1 MALNSFPF
9 LLMFLPV
16 VLIVQVLLQRYAG
29 RRWPEIWLLVA
40 SLFFYSFAGFSQ
52 LPFLIGSIVFNWWV
66 ARMMVLG
73 TGEIRRKWIF
83 QIGLVGDIAFLSLI
97 KYPIFLLD
105 SVAALHGPKLAPP
118 HWGLPLGISFFTLTQ
133 VMYLVDAYQGLNEPN
148 SLLDHATLV
157 SFFPYITAGPLVRSR
172 IIVPQFTKFQF
183 EESRSERACRGL
195 YLFSIG
201 LAKKVVIADSFARI
215 VDAGFATMRY
225 SSALEAWI
233 YTLSFTF
240 QIYFDF
246 SGYSDMAQGA
256 AWMLGIDIP
265 QNFDAPYRSQS
276 ISEFWRRWHIS
287 LSNFITDYL
296 YTPLL
301 RSLGKATLTTSVFA
315 TLIAMGIVGL
325 WHGPAWTFVVF
336 GLLHGIGLAANQVWK
351 RRKLKMTGWLA
362 WTLTFAFVNIAF
374 CFFRSPSVPIA
385 LDLLRAM
392 FPQRDLFGVD
402 AIKVM
407 FSWSDAPR
415 MAIGV
420 VIAFVFQTSSELAA
434 SFRPTRM
441 AAGVTV
447 ALLVLSWFFMGSSAT
462 KQFIYR
468 GF

>member
-1 MALNSFPF
+1 MALNSFLF
-9 LLMFLPV
+9 LLVFLPAV
-16 VLIVQVLLQRYAG
+16 FIVQVLVQKYG
-29 RRWPEIWLLVA
+29 ERRWPEIWLLVA
-40 SLFFYSFAGFSQ
+40 SLSFYSFAGFSQ
-52 LPFLIGSIVFNWWV
+52 LPFLIGSIVFNWWI
-66 ARMMVLG
+66 ARMMVSG
-73 TGEIRRKWIF
+73 AGENRRKWAL
-83 QIGLVGDIAFLSLI
+83 QIGLVGNTAFLCVI
-97 KYPIFLLD
+97 KYASFVLG
-105 SVAALHGPKLAPP
+105 SVASLHGPQIALP

-133 VMYLVDAYQGLNEPN
+133 VMYLVDTYQELNEPN

-215 VDAGFATMRY
+215 VDAGFASMRY
-225 SSALEAWI
+225 SSTLEAWV

-246 SGYSDMAQGA
+246 SGYSDMAQGT

-265 QNFDAPYRSQS
+265 QNFDAPYRSTS
-276 ISEFWRRWHIS
+276 ISEYWRRWHIS
-287 LSNFITDYL
+287 LSDFITDYL
-296 YTPLL
+296 YTPIL
-301 RSLGKATLTTSVFA
+301 RSMGKATLATSAVA
-315 TLIAMGIVGL
+315 TVIAMGVAGL

-336 GLLHGIGLAANQVWK
+336 GLLHGAALAINQIWR
-351 RRKLKMTGWLA
+351 RRKLKMTAWLA
-362 WTLTFAFVNIAF
+362 WALTFAFVNIAL
-374 CFFRSPSVPIA
+374 CFFRSPSIPIA
-385 LDLLRAM
+385 LDLLKAM
-392 FPQRDLFGVD
+392 VPQRDLFGVD
-402 AIKVM
+402 AIRGI
-407 FSWSDAPR
+407 FSWADAAR

-420 VIAFVFQTSSELAA
+420 VVAFAFQTSSEMAA

-441 AAGVTV
+441 AAGVTA
-447 ALLVLSWFFMGSSAT
+447 ALLVLSWFFMGSSPA